1 MKEEDMSNKKV
12 ITYLILNI
20 VGLISMITINLMS
33 TLGIIGGIKPD
44 YISNKYFT
52 ILTPPGFSF
61 SIWGIIYL
69 LLILFIGYQIYSIIK
84 KENHIILKPGIWFF
98 LSSVFNISWV
108 FAWHYQMI
116 EISFLCILLLLISL
130 IMVYKG
136 IGIGKLEVS
145 WVEKL
150 FMYVPF
156 SIYLGWITVATL
168 LNLLVLLTKL
178 NFTLYLNYQDF
189 WGLGG
194 SILLLFITLS
204 VLFFRNDTFY
214 ALTIIWAS
222 SGALYSRLY
231 DTRIVVDSFTT
242 SSLIATITIVTL
254 YTLIKLIRGK
264 IYSF

>member
-1 MKEEDMSNKKV
+1 MTNKKV

-33 TLGIIGGIKPD
+33 TLGIIAGIKPD

-98 LSSVFNISWV
+98 LSLVFNISWV

-116 EISFLCILLLLISL
+116 EVSFLCILLLLISL

-150 FMYVPF
+150 FMYIPF

-204 VLFFRNDTFY
+204 VLFFRNDIFY
-214 ALTIIWAS
+214 ALTIILAS